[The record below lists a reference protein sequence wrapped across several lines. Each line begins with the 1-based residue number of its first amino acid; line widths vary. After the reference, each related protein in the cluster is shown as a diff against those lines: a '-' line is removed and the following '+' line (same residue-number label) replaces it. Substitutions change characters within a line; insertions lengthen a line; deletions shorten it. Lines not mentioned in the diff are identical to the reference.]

1 MNTKDPKIQELE
13 NTIYKY
19 KRTVYGIALTMLD
32 NKNEADDVFQE
43 VFLLYF
49 SKDLTFDIEEKK
61 KAWLIR
67 TAVNKCRQYN
77 STKWNTNIDKSSEL
91 DVTAV
96 VDLETAEDKKIFA
109 AIKELPPEHR
119 ENIYLHYFLGL
130 SVNEMASIFGVKANT
145 VSTRLSKA
153 KKLLHDRLEEDYL

>member
-1 MNTKDPKIQELE
+1 MNAKDPKIQELE
-13 NTIYKY
+13 DTIYKY
-19 KRTVYGIALTMLD
+19 KRTVYGIAVTMLD

-61 KAWLIR
+61 KAQLIR

-77 STKWNTNIDKSSEL
+77 SGKWNTNVDKSSAL

-109 AIKELPPEHR
+109 AIKELPTEHR